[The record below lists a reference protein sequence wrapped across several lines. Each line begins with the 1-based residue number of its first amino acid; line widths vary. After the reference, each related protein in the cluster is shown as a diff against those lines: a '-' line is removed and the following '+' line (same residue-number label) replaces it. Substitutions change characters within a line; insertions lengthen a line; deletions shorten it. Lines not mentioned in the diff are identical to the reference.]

1 MDTTQA
7 SETTVLSEALKEELT
22 ENISTIKKI
31 LKNNPDFF
39 EELILK
45 CMEVSTKKHV
55 YMSDVKELLYQ
66 EYPNLTDYE
75 NGSELLFKTYNLVN
89 TLGFN
94 SQITGEFLR
103 ENSITTYDGIVNI
116 KQQMID
122 VVQGVSEVSME
133 EFTVEMAGDIE

>member
-1 MDTTQA
+1 MACYIVANNLIVSNAFGRAVFSYLKLKKIMQNNESFSTMDTTQA

-66 EYPNLTDYE
+66 
-75 NGSELLFKTYNLVN
+75 
-89 TLGFN
+89 
-94 SQITGEFLR
+94 
-103 ENSITTYDGIVNI
+103 
-116 KQQMID
+116 
-122 VVQGVSEVSME
+122 
-133 EFTVEMAGDIE
+133 